1 MAMVD
6 VGHIFRSYDIR
17 GIYGKDL
24 DEEIMEHIGNVF
36 GQYCK
41 GDIVLGRDSRS
52 HSKNLREAFAMGFIK
67 TGKNI
72 IDVGEVPL
80 GVGMFYAWQ
89 NGKDFTFITASH
101 LTKEWNGVKF
111 FHADGMGYMENENFA
126 IRDKFFEGKFISEK
140 TGTIQFAD
148 TSIVA
153 EQYKKYLSDRIKP
166 QRRIKV
172 VLDCGNGMAGVI
184 AKRLF
189 SDSGFIV
196 STIFEDVD
204 CTFPNRNPEPQEDE
218 LVALKKKIKEERAD
232 IGIAFD
238 GDGDRIL
245 LLDDEHRK
253 LTPEQTAYLILK
265 EAAKES
271 GPIVANVE
279 CTRMIDDIA
288 KNVRKGVFR
297 FPVGHTFLV
306 NEAKKRKACFGIEVS
321 GHYVLPFIFPF
332 DDSMAVSLYAA
343 YVLSKISK
351 PLSKI
356 VDEIK
361 TYPFTREKFEV
372 DDKLKPRI
380 IENIKKKLSKEKNV
394 NTMDGIRVDF
404 ENGWV
409 LIRASN
415 TSPIIRLTVEGNDQ
429 ASLEEIKNRF
439 SKTLQE
445 EINKLR

>member
-1 MAMVD
+1 MNDAFHM
-6 VGHIFRSYDIR
+6 FRSYDVR
-17 GIYGKDL
+17 GVYGSDL
-24 DEEIMEHIGNVF
+24 TEEVMEHIGNVF

-41 GDIVLGRDSRS
+41 GDIILGRDART
-52 HSKNLREAFAMGFIK
+52 HSKKLRDAFVMGFVK

-72 IDVGEVPL
+72 TDVGEVPL

-89 NGKDFTFITASH
+89 KSKEFVFITASH
-101 LTKEWNGVKF
+101 LPKEWNGVKF
-111 FHADGMGYMENENFA
+111 FHADGMGYLENENYA
-126 IRDKFFEGKFISEK
+126 IRDKFNEGKFISTKMGEMS
-140 TGTIQFAD
+140 FAD

-153 EQYKKYLSDRIKP
+153 EQYKKYLTERIKP
-166 QRRIKV
+166 QRKIKV

-184 AKRLF
+184 AKKLF
-189 SDSGFIV
+189 TDSGFV
-196 STIFEDVD
+196 TTAIFEEID

-218 LVALKKKIKEERAD
+218 LEALKKSIKHERAD

-245 LLDDEHRK
+245 IVDDDGRK
-253 LTPEQTAYLILK
+253 ITPEQTAYLILK
-265 EAAKES
+265 EAYDES
-271 GPIVANVE
+271 GPVVANVE

-288 KNVRKGVFR
+288 KNHNKEVFR

-332 DDSMAVSLYAA
+332 DDSMAVALYAA
-343 YVLSKISK
+343 YVLSKSKK

-361 TYPFTREKFEV
+361 TYPFAREKFEAS
-372 DDKLKPRI
+372 DKTKWKI
-380 IENIKKKLSKEKNV
+380 IENIKKKLKDYDNV
-394 NTMDGIRVDF
+394 NTMDGVRVDMD
-404 ENGWV
+404 NGWV

-415 TSPIIRLTVEGNDQ
+415 TGPIIRLTIEGTTEND
-429 ASLEEIKNRF
+429 LEEIKNKF
-439 SKTLQE
+439 SALLKE
-445 EINKLR
+445 EIKKTK